1 MNLIIETL
9 SNKPIYFGWAMAFA
23 ILLGYLKI
31 APLYNIIDNPNQRS
45 SHTNPTIRG
54 AGVVFPFL
62 FVFFVL
68 MFGHP
73 GGLVDL
79 IMGITLLGVVSF
91 YDDVRDVPFG
101 LRLFAQLIAV
111 GLLFNELFVWLWPI
125 WLLVFVGI
133 LIIATIN
140 AFNFMDG
147 VNGITG
153 IYGLVTAVSLYAVK
167 QDIALLG
174 LIAALM
180 AFLFFNLRKKAKCFS
195 GDVGAVSLA
204 FIFAYYILNYS
215 IEANNPVWVLLLAV
229 YGIDSA
235 ITIVFRLIRK
245 ENITRGHRSHF
256 YQILANE
263 RQIPHVAVSI
273 IYGTTQ
279 ALFNVL
285 FFYFYFKQQMA
296 PIVYAFVGF
305 VIIYLALRITLEGK
319 TLLQKQTN

>member
-9 SNKPIYFGWAMAFA
+9 SNKPIYLGWAISFLLLFA
-23 ILLGYLKI
+23 YLKI

-45 SHTNPTIRG
+45 SHTKPTTRG
-54 AGVVFPFL
+54 AGIVFPVLFL
-62 FVFFVL
+62 CFEL
-68 MFGHP
+68 LLGHP
-73 GGLVDL
+73 GGMVDI

-101 LRLFAQLIAV
+101 LRMFAQLISV
-111 GLLFNELFVWLWPI
+111 TLLFNELFVWLWPI
-125 WLLVFVGI
+125 WLIAFVGI
-133 LIIATIN
+133 LIIAAIN

-153 IYGLVTAVSLYAVK
+153 LYGLVTAFTLYTVHE
-167 QDIALLG
+167 DVGLLG

-204 FIFAYYILNYS
+204 FIFAYYILNFA
-215 IEANNPVWVLLLAV
+215 IEAQNPIWVLLLSV
-229 YGIDSA
+229 YGIDAA

-256 YQILANE
+256 YQFLANE
-263 RQIPHVAVSI
+263 KQIPHVRVALM
-273 IYGTTQ
+273 YGAIQ
-279 ALFNVL
+279 ALFNVV
-285 FFYFYFKQQMA
+285 FFYFYNKQQFA
-296 PIVYAFVGF
+296 PIVIAFGVLVF
-305 VIIYLALRITLEGK
+305 IYLGLRIGLEGK
-319 TLLQKQTN
+319 SLVQKKHL

>member
-1 MNLIIETL
+1 MLIFTASLFTFLLIKVYLYYAKRL
-9 SNKPIYFGWAMAFA
+9 S
-23 ILLGYLKI
+23 IL
-31 APLYNIIDNPNQRS
+31 DNPIHRS
-45 SHTNPTIRG
+45 SHAAPTIRG
-54 AGVVFPFL
+54 AGIVFPVL

-68 MFGHP
+68 LFGHP

-125 WLLVFVGI
+125 WLLLFVGI

-153 IYGLVTAVSLYAVK
+153 IYGLVTAISLYTVN
-167 QDIALLG
+167 QDVALLG

-204 FIFAYYILNYS
+204 FIFAYYVLNFS
-215 IEANNPVWVLLLAV
+215 IEAKNPIWVLLLSV
-229 YGIDSA
+229 YGIDAA

-285 FFYFYFKQQMA
+285 FFYFYFKQQIA
-296 PIVYAFVGF
+296 PILYAFAGL
-305 VIIYLALRITLEGK
+305 VIIYLALRITLEGR
-319 TLLQKQTN
+319 TLVQPKQL

>member
-1 MNLIIETL
+1 
-9 SNKPIYFGWAMAFA
+9 MAFA
-23 ILLGYLKI
+23 LLFGYLKI
-31 APLYNIIDNPNQRS
+31 APQYNIIDNPNQRS

-54 AGVVFPFL
+54 AGIVFPVL
-62 FVFFVL
+62 YAMFVL

-73 GGLVDL
+73 GALVDL
-79 IMGITLLGVVSF
+79 IMGLTLLGVVSF
-91 YDDVRDVPFG
+91 YDDVKDVPFG
-101 LRLFAQLIAV
+101 LRLFAQLIAA

-125 WLLVFVGI
+125 WAIVIAGI
-133 LIIATIN
+133 LVIATIN

-147 VNGITG
+147 INGISG
-153 IYGLVTAVSLYAVK
+153 IYGLVTAISLYAVK

-204 FIFAYYILNYS
+204 FIFAHYVLNYS
-215 IEANNPVWVLLLAV
+215 IEAKNPVWVLLLSV
-229 YGIDSA
+229 YGIDAA

-296 PIVYAFVGF
+296 PILYAFAGL
-305 VIIYLALRITLEGK
+305 VIIYLILRFTLEGK
-319 TLLQKQTN
+319 SLLQKKQP

>member
-1 MNLIIETL
+1 MNLLLETL
-9 SNKPIYFGWAMAFA
+9 SNKPIYFGWLMAFA
-23 ILLGYLKI
+23 LLSGYLKI
-31 APLYNIIDNPNQRS
+31 APQYNIIDKPNQRS

-54 AGVVFPFL
+54 AGIVFPVL
-62 FVFFVL
+62 FVFFVV

-73 GGLVDL
+73 GALVDL
-79 IMGITLLGVVSF
+79 IMGIALLSVVSF

-111 GLLFNELFVWLWPI
+111 ALLFNELFVWLWPI

-153 IYGLVTAVSLYAVK
+153 IYGLVTAISLYAVK

-204 FIFAYYILNYS
+204 FIFAYYVLHYS
-215 IEANNPVWVLLLAV
+215 IESKNPIWVFLLAV
-229 YGIDSA
+229 YGIDAA
-235 ITIVFRLIRK
+235 ITIMFRLIRK
-245 ENITRGHRSHF
+245 EKITQGHRSHF

-296 PIVYAFVGF
+296 PIAIAFAGL
-305 VIIYLALRITLEGK
+305 VIIYLALRIILEGK
-319 TLLQKQTN
+319 TLVQPKQI

>member
-1 MNLIIETL
+1 MNIIFDTL
-9 SNKPIYFGWAMAFA
+9 SNKPIYFGWIMAFA
-23 ILLGYLKI
+23 LLFGYLKI
-31 APLYNIIDNPNQRS
+31 APHYNIIDNPNQRS

-54 AGVVFPFL
+54 AGIVFPIL
-62 FVFFVL
+62 FVGFVL

-73 GGLVDL
+73 GGMVDL

-111 GLLFNELFVWLWPI
+111 ALLFNQLFAWLWPV

-147 VNGITG
+147 INGITG
-153 IYGLVTAVSLYAVK
+153 IYGLVTAVSLYSVK
-167 QDIALLG
+167 QDVALLG

-204 FIFAYYILNYS
+204 FIIAFYILHIS
-215 IEANNPVWVLLLAV
+215 IETKNPIWVLLLSV
-229 YGIDSA
+229 YGIDAA
-235 ITIVFRLIRK
+235 ITILFRLIRK
-245 ENITRGHRSHF
+245 ENITLGHRTHF
-256 YQILANE
+256 YQYLANE
-263 RQIPHVAVSI
+263 KQIPQVYVAI
-273 IYGTTQ
+273 LYGVTQ
-279 ALFNVL
+279 GLFNIV
-285 FFYFYFKQQMA
+285 FFYFYNKQQFVQ
-296 PIVYAFVGF
+296 IGVTFGILVFVYL
-305 VIIYLALRITLEGK
+305 ILRIAMEGK
-319 TLLQKQTN
+319 ALVKKKQF

>member
-1 MNLIIETL
+1 MNLILEPL
-9 SNKPIYFGWAMAFA
+9 SNKPIYFGWVMAFA
-23 ILLGYLKI
+23 LLFGYLKI
-31 APLYNIIDNPNQRS
+31 APLYNIIDKPNQRS

-54 AGVVFPFL
+54 AGIVFPVL
-62 FVFFVL
+62 YAVFVL

-73 GGLVDL
+73 GALVDL
-79 IMGITLLGVVSF
+79 IMGLTLLGVVSF
-91 YDDVRDVPFG
+91 YDDVKDVPFG

-125 WLLVFVGI
+125 WAIVIAGI
-133 LIIATIN
+133 LVIATIN

-147 VNGITG
+147 INGISG
-153 IYGLVTAVSLYAVK
+153 IYGLVTAISLYAVK

-215 IEANNPVWVLLLAV
+215 IEAKNPIWVLLLAV
-229 YGIDSA
+229 YGIDAA

-245 ENITRGHRSHF
+245 ENILRGHRSHF
-256 YQILANE
+256 YQFLANE
-263 RQIPHVAVSI
+263 KQIPHVWVAI
-273 IYGTTQ
+273 FYGLTQ
-279 ALFNVL
+279 ALFNII
-285 FFYFYFKQQMA
+285 FFYFYNNQQYFQ
-296 PIVYAFVGF
+296 IVIAFGALVL
-305 VIIYLALRITLEGK
+305 IYLALRIALEGK
-319 TLLQKQTN
+319 TLVQKKQL

>member
-1 MNLIIETL
+1 MNIFLDTL
-9 SNKPIYFGWAMAFA
+9 LNKPIYFGWAIAFA
-23 ILLGYLKI
+23 LLFGYLKI
-31 APLYNIIDNPNQRS
+31 APQYNIIDKPNQRS

-54 AGVVFPFL
+54 AGIVFPVL

-79 IMGITLLGVVSF
+79 IMGIMLLGVVSF

-125 WLLVFVGI
+125 WLILFVGI

-153 IYGLVTAVSLYAVK
+153 IYGLVTAISLYTVN
-167 QDIALLG
+167 QDVALLG

-204 FIFAYYILNYS
+204 FIFAYYILNFS
-215 IEANNPVWVLLLAV
+215 IESKNPIWVLLLAV
-229 YGIDSA
+229 YGIDA
-235 ITIVFRLIRK
+235 AVTIVFRLIRK
-245 ENITRGHRSHF
+245 ENILRGHRSHF

-279 ALFNVL
+279 ALFNGL
-285 FFYFYFKQQMA
+285 FFYFYFKQQLV
-296 PIVYAFVGF
+296 PIVYAFAGL

-319 TLLQKQTN
+319 TLVQKKQL

>member
-1 MNLIIETL
+1 MNLLLDTL
-9 SNKPIYFGWAMAFA
+9 SNKPIYFGWVVAFA
-23 ILLGYLKI
+23 LLFGYLKI
-31 APLYNIIDNPNQRS
+31 APQYNIIDKPNQRS

-54 AGVVFPFL
+54 AGIIFPVL
-62 FVFFVL
+62 YALFVL

-73 GGLVDL
+73 GALVDL
-79 IMGITLLGVVSF
+79 IMGLTLLGVVSF
-91 YDDVRDVPFG
+91 YDDVKDVPFG

-125 WLLVFVGI
+125 WLIVFVGI
-133 LIIATIN
+133 LIIGTIN

-147 VNGITG
+147 INGISG
-153 IYGLVTAVSLYAVK
+153 IYGFVTAISLYAVK

-204 FIFAYYILNYS
+204 FIFSYYILNFS
-215 IEANNPVWVLLLAV
+215 IESKNPIWVLLLAV
-229 YGIDSA
+229 YGIDAA

-245 ENITRGHRSHF
+245 ENILRGHRSHF
-256 YQILANE
+256 YQYLANE

-296 PIVYAFVGF
+296 PILYAFAGL

-319 TLLQKQTN
+319 TLVQQKTT

>member
-1 MNLIIETL
+1 MMEMFTFNLYSRIFLVVFFMIGLIISL
-9 SNKPIYFGWAMAFA
+9 VLISIYLNLA
-23 ILLGYLKI
+23 IR
-31 APLYNIIDNPNQRS
+31 NNVIDNPNQRS

-54 AGVVFPFL
+54 AGIVFPVL
-62 FVFFVL
+62 YAMFVL

-73 GGLVDL
+73 GALVDL
-79 IMGITLLGVVSF
+79 IMGLTLLGVVSF
-91 YDDVRDVPFG
+91 YDDVKDVPFG
-101 LRLFAQLIAV
+101 LRLFAQLIAA

-153 IYGLVTAVSLYAVK
+153 IYGLVTAISLYTVN
-167 QDIALLG
+167 QDVALLG

-204 FIFAYYILNYS
+204 FIFAYYVLNYS
-215 IEANNPVWVLLLAV
+215 IEAKNPVWVLLLSV
-229 YGIDSA
+229 YGIDAA

-279 ALFNVL
+279 SLFNKIGRAHV
-285 FFYFYFKQQMA
+285 
-296 PIVYAFVGF
+296 
-305 VIIYLALRITLEGK
+305 
-319 TLLQKQTN
+319 

>member
-1 MNLIIETL
+1 MNVEIRLEDVFHLIFGLAL
-9 SNKPIYFGWAMAFA
+9 SFVLVLI
-23 ILLGYLKI
+23 YLKI
-31 APLYNIIDNPNQRS
+31 APKYGIIDQPNQRS
-45 SHTNPTIRG
+45 SHSKPTIRG
-54 AGVVFPFL
+54 AGVVFPVLFIGFIFL
-62 FVFFVL
+62 
-68 MFGHP
+68 FGHP
-73 GGLVDL
+73 GRLVDV
-79 IMGITLLGVVSF
+79 IMAITLLGIVSF

-111 GLLFNELFVWLWPI
+111 ALLFNELFVWLWPI

-153 IYGLVTAVSLYAVK
+153 IYGLVTFVSLYVVK

-204 FIFAYYILNYS
+204 FIAAFYILNVS
-215 IEANNPVWVLLLAV
+215 VETKNPIWVLLLSV
-229 YGIDSA
+229 YGIDAA
-235 ITIVFRLIRK
+235 ITILFRLIRK

-296 PIVYAFVGF
+296 PIVYAFAGL
-305 VIIYLALRITLEGK
+305 VIIYLALRITLEGR
-319 TLLQKQTN
+319 TLVQPKQL

>member
-1 MNLIIETL
+1 
-9 SNKPIYFGWAMAFA
+9 MAFA
-23 ILLGYLKI
+23 LLFGYLKI
-31 APLYNIIDNPNQRS
+31 APQYNIIDKPNQRS

-54 AGVVFPFL
+54 AGIIFPVL

-79 IMGITLLGVVSF
+79 LMGIMLLGVVSF

-111 GLLFNELFVWLWPI
+111 ALLFNELFVWLWPI

-153 IYGLVTAVSLYAVK
+153 IYGLVTAISLYAVK

-174 LIAALM
+174 LIASLM
-180 AFLFFNLRKKAKCFS
+180 VFLFFNLRKKAKCFS

-215 IEANNPVWVLLLAV
+215 IEAKNPIWVLLLAV
-229 YGIDSA
+229 YGIDAA

-296 PIVYAFVGF
+296 PIVYAFVGL
-305 VIIYLALRITLEGK
+305 VIIYLALRITLEGR
-319 TLLQKQTN
+319 TLVQPKQI

>member
-1 MNLIIETL
+1 MNLITETL
-9 SNKPIYFGWAMAFA
+9 SNKPIYFGWLMSFA
-23 ILLGYLKI
+23 LLIGYLKI
-31 APLYNIIDNPNQRS
+31 APQYNIIDKPNERS
-45 SHTNPTIRG
+45 SHANPTIRG
-54 AGVVFPFL
+54 AGIVFPVL

-153 IYGLVTAVSLYAVK
+153 IYGLVTAISLYTVK

-180 AFLFFNLRKKAKCFS
+180 SFLFFNLRKKAKCFS

-204 FIFAYYILNYS
+204 FIFAYYILNFS
-215 IEANNPVWVLLLAV
+215 IEAKNPIWVLLLAV
-229 YGIDSA
+229 YGIDAA
-235 ITIVFRLIRK
+235 ITIMFRLIRK

-296 PIVYAFVGF
+296 PIIYAFAGL
-305 VIIYLALRITLEGK
+305 VIIYLALRITLEGR
-319 TLLQKQTN
+319 TLVQPKQI

>member
-1 MNLIIETL
+1 
-9 SNKPIYFGWAMAFA
+9 MAFA
-23 ILLGYLKI
+23 LLFGYLKI
-31 APLYNIIDNPNQRS
+31 APQYNIIDKPNQRS

-54 AGVVFPFL
+54 AGIVFPML

-91 YDDVRDVPFG
+91 YDDVKDVPFG
-101 LRLFAQLIAV
+101 LRLFAQLIAA

-125 WLLVFVGI
+125 WAIVIAGI
-133 LIIATIN
+133 LVIATIN

-147 VNGITG
+147 INGISG
-153 IYGLVTAVSLYAVK
+153 IYGLVTAISLYTVK

-204 FIFAYYILNYS
+204 FIFAYYVLNYS
-215 IEANNPVWVLLLAV
+215 IEAKNPVWVLLLSV
-229 YGIDSA
+229 YGIDAA

-245 ENITRGHRSHF
+245 ENILRGHRSHF
-256 YQILANE
+256 YQFLANE
-263 RQIPHVAVSI
+263 KQIPHVWVAI
-273 IYGTTQ
+273 FYGLTQ
-279 ALFNVL
+279 ALFNII
-285 FFYFYFKQQMA
+285 FFYFYNNQQYFQ
-296 PIVYAFVGF
+296 IGIAFVGL
-305 VIIYLALRITLEGK
+305 VLIYLALRIALEGK
-319 TLLQKQTN
+319 TLVQKKQL

>member
-1 MNLIIETL
+1 MNILLDAL
-9 SNKPIYFGWAMAFA
+9 SNKPIYFGWVMAFA
-23 ILLGYLKI
+23 LLFGYLKI
-31 APLYNIIDNPNQRS
+31 APQYNIIDKPNQRS

-54 AGVVFPFL
+54 AGIVFPVL

-79 IMGITLLGVVSF
+79 LMGIMLLGVVSF

-111 GLLFNELFVWLWPI
+111 ALLFNELFVWLWPI
-125 WLLVFVGI
+125 WLLVIVGI

-153 IYGLVTAVSLYAVK
+153 IYGLVTAISLYSVK
-167 QDIALLG
+167 QDVALLG

-180 AFLFFNLRKKAKCFS
+180 AFLFFNLRRKAKCFS

-204 FIFAYYILNYS
+204 FIFAYYVLNYS
-215 IEANNPVWVLLLAV
+215 IEAKNPVWVLLLAV
-229 YGIDSA
+229 YGIDAA

-296 PIVYAFVGF
+296 PIVYAFAGL
-305 VIIYLALRITLEGK
+305 VIIYLALRITLEGR
-319 TLLQKQTN
+319 TLVQPKQI